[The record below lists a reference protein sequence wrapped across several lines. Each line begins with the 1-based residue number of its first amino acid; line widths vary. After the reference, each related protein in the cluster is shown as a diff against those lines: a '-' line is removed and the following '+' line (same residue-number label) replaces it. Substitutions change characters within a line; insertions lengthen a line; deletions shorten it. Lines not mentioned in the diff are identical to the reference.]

1 MEAVFAL
8 PEVTR
13 AVVAE
18 ALGYISI
25 GFWLFAQAPYVHAD
39 SCQIRVASL
48 IEI

>member
-1 MEAVFAL
+1 MEAVLAL

-25 GFWLFAQAPYVHAD
+25 GFWLFAQAPYVQHHQTD
-39 SCQIRVASL
+39 VAL
-48 IEI
+48 LTEI